1 MKYEDFLFVGLQL
14 QKQDK
19 VIDKL
24 NEFNVDLIHLVDP
37 YHMIIDKLI
46 REVYGE
52 EGADW
57 FSWFCYE
64 ANFGTKDWSLQASY
78 DYNKDGILVEAHKSR
93 YGATDKDGNPICYS
107 WESLWEYLETMQHE
121 NTNTKN

>member
-1 MKYEDFLFVGLQL
+1 MKYKDFLFVGLQL
-14 QKQDK
+14 QKQDR

-24 NEFNVDLIHLVDP
+24 NELNMDIINLVDP
-37 YHMIIDKLI
+37 YYMIVDRLI

-64 ANFGTKDWSLQASY
+64 ADYGTKDWSKVPTYKQ
-78 DYNKDGILVEAHKSR
+78 NEDGTTTLLHEVGEAR
-93 YGATDKDGNPICYS
+93 WGATDEEGNPICYS
-107 WESLWEYLETMQHE
+107 WESLWEYLEE
-121 NTNTKN
+121 LKNK

>member
-19 VIDKL
+19 VINKL
-24 NEFNVDLIHLVDP
+24 NELNMDVMDLVDP
-37 YHMIIDKLI
+37 YYMIVDKLM

-57 FSWFCYE
+57 FNWFCFE
-64 ANFGTKDWSLQASY
+64 NDFGTKGLEAWDE
-78 DYNKDGILVEAHKSR
+78 NK
-93 YGATDKDGNPICYS
+93 NPICYN
-107 WESLWEYLETMQHE
+107 WESLWECLE
-121 NTNTKN
+121 NIKNK

>member
-1 MKYEDFLFVGLQL
+1 MKYKDFLFVGLEL

-24 NEFNVDLIHLVDP
+24 NKLNMDVIHLVDP
-37 YHMIIDKLI
+37 YHAIITKLI
-46 REVYGE
+46 KEVYGE

-64 ANFGTKDWSLQASY
+64 ADYGTKDWSTVPTYKQ
-78 DYNKDGILVEAHKSR
+78 NEDGTTTLLYEAGEAR
-93 YGATDKDGNPICYS
+93 YGATDEEGNPICYS
-107 WESLWEYLETMQHE
+107 WESLWEYLEE
-121 NTNTKN
+121 LKNK

>member
-19 VIDKL
+19 IIDKL
-24 NEFNVDLIHLVDP
+24 NELNVDLMDLVDP
-37 YHMIIDKLI
+37 YYAIINKLI
-46 REVYGE
+46 KEVYGE

-64 ANFGTKDWSLQASY
+64 ADFGTKDWSKVPTYIQN
-78 DYNKDGILVEAHKSR
+78 DDGTSTKIHEAGEQR
-93 YGATDKDGNPICYS
+93 YGATDEEGNPICYS
-107 WESLWEYLETMQHE
+107 WESLWEYLENLKE
-121 NTNTKN
+121 NK

>member
-19 VIDKL
+19 VINKL
-24 NEFNVDLIHLVDP
+24 NELNMDVMDLVDP
-37 YHMIIDKLI
+37 YYMIVDKLM

-57 FSWFCYE
+57 FNWFCFE
-64 ANFGTKDWSLQASY
+64 NDFGTKGLEAWDE
-78 DYNKDGILVEAHKSR
+78 NK
-93 YGATDKDGNPICYS
+93 NPICYS
-107 WESLWEYLETMQHE
+107 WESLWECLE
-121 NTNTKN
+121 NIKNK

>member
-24 NEFNVDLIHLVDP
+24 NELNVDLMDFMDP
-37 YHMIIDKLI
+37 YYAIITKLI
-46 REVYGE
+46 KEVYGE

-64 ANFGTKDWSLQASY
+64 ADFGTKDWSKVPTYIQN
-78 DYNKDGILVEAHKSR
+78 DDGTSTKIHEAGEQR
-93 YGATDKDGNPICYS
+93 YGATDKEGNPICYS
-107 WESLWEYLETMQHE
+107 WESLWEYLENLKE
-121 NTNTKN
+121 NK

>member
-1 MKYEDFLFVGLQL
+1 MKYEDFLSVGLQL

-24 NEFNVDLIHLVDP
+24 NELNMDVMDLVDP
-37 YHMIIDKLI
+37 YYMIVDKLM

-57 FSWFCYE
+57 FNWFCFE
-64 ANFGTKDWSLQASY
+64 NDFGTKGLGAWDE
-78 DYNKDGILVEAHKSR
+78 NK
-93 YGATDKDGNPICYS
+93 NPICYS
-107 WESLWEYLETMQHE
+107 WESLWECLE
-121 NTNTKN
+121 NIKN

>member
-46 REVYGE
+46 KEVYGE

-64 ANFGTKDWSLQASY
+64 ADFGTKDWSLQASY
-78 DYNKDGILVEAHKSR
+78 EYDKDGILVEAHKVGEAR
-93 YGATDKDGNPICYS
+93 WGATDEEGNPICYS
-107 WESLWEYLETMQHE
+107 WESLWEYLEE
-121 NTNTKN
+121 LKNK